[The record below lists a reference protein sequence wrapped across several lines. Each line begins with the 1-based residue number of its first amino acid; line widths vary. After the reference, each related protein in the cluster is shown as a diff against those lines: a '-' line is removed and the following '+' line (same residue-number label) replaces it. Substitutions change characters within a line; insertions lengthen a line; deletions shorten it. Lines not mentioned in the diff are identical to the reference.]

1 MRLPSGRVLWYA
13 RPRIALK
20 EMSWG
25 EQKAVVAFDGVDSK
39 TRKWGQQYLYGGLLA
54 ENATQATA
62 RDLLVNGM
70 FAVESAG
77 YPIVLHVHDELVA
90 EVPEGFGS
98 VEEFERLM
106 CTLPEWG
113 KTIPVKAEGW
123 RGKRYK
129 K

>member
-1 MRLPSGRVLWYA
+1 MSGASAASPLSFAIGTFAIRTAQRHEEKIDFEELSNARKELGEIKLPHVLSFLKENLLEEVEKVVVFAYHKE
-13 RPRIALK
+13 IIDKLYDALK
-20 EMSWG
+20 T
-25 EQKAVVAFDGVDSK
+25 F
-39 TRKWGQQYLYGGLLA
+39 T
-54 ENATQATA
+54 
-62 RDLLVNGM
+62 
-70 FAVESAG
+70 
-77 YPIVLHVHDELVA
+77 P
-90 EVPEGFGS
+90 GS